1 MDQLLS
7 QPVGEQS
14 HDFRHIIDAYGD
26 FVMTICKRILVDEK
40 LAEEATQDAFL
51 KVYRNLDKFRGDSGM
66 KTWVYRIAY
75 HTAIDYSR
83 KTKKNVVSFE
93 AIPENLQPV
102 VVQKD
107 AQEALEENEQTKW
120 INEAIARLPA
130 DQSALTILYYM
141 EGKNIK
147 EVSHISGLSESNVKI
162 KLFRARKLLA
172 EILTKSKNS
181 FDDGT
186 KR

>member
-14 HDFRHIIDAYGD
+14 HDFRHIIDEYGD
-26 FVMTICKRILVDEK
+26 FVMTICKRILVDEN
-40 LAEEATQDAFL
+40 LAEEATQDVFL
-51 KVYRNLDKFRGDSGM
+51 KVYRNLDKFRRESGM

-102 VVQKD
+102 VQKD
-107 AQEALEENEQTKW
+107 AQEVLEENEQTKW

-147 EVSHISGLSESNVKI
+147 EVSQITGLSESNVKI

-172 EILTKSKNS
+172 EILSKSKNS
-181 FDDGT
+181 FDHGT
-186 KR
+186 ER